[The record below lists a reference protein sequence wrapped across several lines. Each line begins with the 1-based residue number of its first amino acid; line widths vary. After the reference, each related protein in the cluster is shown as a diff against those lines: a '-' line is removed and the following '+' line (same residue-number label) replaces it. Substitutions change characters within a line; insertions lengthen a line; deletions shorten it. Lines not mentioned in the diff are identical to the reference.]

1 MTEAGRL
8 VLPDFCA
15 ARSVLAV
22 LLIVAL
28 TALLL
33 TLASGAELPGFWLQL
48 ARTSLFLVW
57 IGLSGAAL
65 LCASRARLARLPVQQ
80 AATLV
85 LVLMAAIIG
94 LVSEVAWRIGH
105 SVLDERG
112 MTGLFPHEH
121 LPFLLRNVAIGAIVT
136 GLALRYFYVT
146 QQWRLNVEIQARS
159 RVTALQARIR
169 PHFLYNSL
177 NTIAQLTRSDPASA
191 EEAIQDLSDLFRAS
205 LSEQRG
211 EITLGEELEIAR
223 AYQRI
228 EALRL
233 GRRLAVDW
241 QVGELPLDTPI
252 PSLLVQ
258 PLREN
263 AIGHGIERL
272 PEGGTVHV
280 DGASVDDLV
289 RLTVR
294 NPLPF
299 DAASVPARP
308 GFGLALDNIR
318 ERLTLR
324 YGARAR
330 VVAGRQGDEYV
341 VELVFPLKPLPTASA
356 A

>member
-33 TLASGAELPGFWLQL
+33 TLASGAELPGFWLEL

-65 LCASRARLARLPVQQ
+65 LCATRARLARLPAQQ
-80 AATLV
+80 AAALV
-85 LVLMAAIIG
+85 LSLMAAIIA
-94 LVSEVAWRIGH
+94 LVSELAWRIGH
-105 SVLDERG
+105 SVLDDRG
-112 MTGLFPHEH
+112 MTGLFPHDH

-146 QQWRLNVEIQARS
+146 QQWRLNVEIQARA

-177 NTIAQLTRSDPASA
+177 NTIAQLTRSDPAGA
-191 EEAIQDLSDLFRAS
+191 EEAIQDLSDLFRAN
-205 LSEQRG
+205 LSEHRG
-211 EITLGEELEIAR
+211 EITLGDELEIAR

-233 GRRLAVDW
+233 GSRLSVDW
-241 QVGELPLDTPI
+241 QVDDLPLDAPI
-252 PSLLVQ
+252 PSLLIQ
-258 PLREN
+258 PLLEN

-272 PEGGTVHV
+272 PEGGTVHIE
-280 DGASVDDLV
+280 GGSVDDLV

-294 NPLPF
+294 NPLPL
-299 DAASVPARP
+299 DAGPMPARS

-318 ERLTLR
+318 ERLALR
-324 YGARAR
+324 YGSRAR
-330 VVAGRQGDEYV
+330 VTAGRQGDEYV
-341 VELVFPLKPLPTASA
+341 VELVFPVAPLPGLDAP
-356 A
+356 